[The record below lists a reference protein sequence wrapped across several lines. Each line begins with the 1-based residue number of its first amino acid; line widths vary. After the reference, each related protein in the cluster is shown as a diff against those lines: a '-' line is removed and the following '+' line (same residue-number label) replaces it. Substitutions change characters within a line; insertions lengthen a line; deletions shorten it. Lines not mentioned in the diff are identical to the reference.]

1 MSAALRA
8 SMPTPL
14 SGFLGNRSVS
24 RAALRPRTVTVNG
37 TRKYRNG
44 RKIRCRNSAHPKGE
58 LHPNTIV
65 SRLPNGMPITKRPD
79 SNVPNY
85 LLGHQ
90 LGSRIRDR
98 TQRFLQQGR
107 QLLRRNPAR
116 AALRLAPAREY
127 DANEPS
133 NISIASTGWVEG
145 ENVAHSVPQ
154 GHWGSVG
161 HPLAEATPLRSRSSY
176 RYNGLGENYLYRG
189 WLPVARAAL
198 RPMTAE
204 EMIKEERFRQRAAEQ
219 AQRRARELYRS
230 PRNISRSARKV
241 KSLSLRKS
249 KRTSKRSSKKRSF

>member
-8 SMPTPL
+8 AMPTPL
-14 SGFLGNRSVS
+14 VAFMGNRSVS
-24 RAALRPRTVTVNG
+24 RAALRRPNATG
-37 TRKYRNG
+37 KQKYRNG
-44 RKIRCRNSAHPKGE
+44 RRIRGRNSAHPKGE
-58 LHPNTIV
+58 LHPNTVV
-65 SRLPNGMPITKRPD
+65 SRLPNGMPIRKRPD

-107 QLLRRNPAR
+107 QLSRRNPAR
-116 AALRLAPAREY
+116 AALRLAPSREY

-133 NISIASTGWVEG
+133 NISIASRGWFEG
-145 ENVAHSVPQ
+145 ENVAHTVPQ
-154 GHWGSVG
+154 GHWGAVG

-176 RYNGLGENYLYRG
+176 RYDGLGENYLYQG
-189 WLPVARAAL
+189 WLPVARAAR

-230 PRNISRSARKV
+230 PRNISRSVRKA
-241 KSLSLRKS
+241 KSLSLRQSRKSRKS
-249 KRTSKRSSKKRSF
+249 KRSL